1 MSIRHLDSLFQPKSV
16 AVIGASSRAYSVGG
30 TLWRNVRTGGF
41 GGAIYPVNP
50 KYKELDGRRCYARVD
65 QLPEAPELAVICTPP
80 ATVVELMRQLAQRG
94 TQGWWSSPR
103 ACRPSKSRPCWTS
116 PARA

>member
-1 MSIRHLDSLFQPKSV
+1 MSTRHLDSLFQPKSV
-16 AVIGASSRAYSVGG
+16 AVIGASGRAYSVGG

-80 ATVVELMRQLAQRG
+80 G
-94 TQGWWSSPR
+94 
-103 ACRPSKSRPCWTS
+103 RPS
-116 PARA
+116 